1 MAATQFYS
9 NISLDTED
17 DDEIL
22 EKAKVFYPVWML
34 SKVFET
40 DISAIQL
47 DNQLREFQVEI
58 DRQWTPYMFPG
69 ALGCTKL
76 GTTTKLGCIYETNGA
91 FKG

>member
-22 EKAKVFYPVWML
+22 EKAKVCYPVWML

-58 DRQWTPYMFPG
+58 DRQWTPYMVKMVVTRPSRRFSSVNI
-69 ALGCTKL
+69 K
-76 GTTTKLGCIYETNGA
+76 
-91 FKG
+91 